1 MKAFFVAIGAFCACC
16 SARVPAWAA
25 PPANQAA
32 ADNVCSYIAA
42 AYNRGDRDKL
52 WGYPDPVDIAGD
64 GKLRHIY
71 IIEQGTAHVSSIIA
85 STSALSPEEQQA
97 AFSSEVNFYGSAG
110 KDMDLD
116 AVPHIFQFNNAYYVV
131 YEENAGP
138 YDVVKPYS
146 GEICRFKRSFAP
158 ALHEDQAPRFAN
170 RPFSARPSGDCRPS
184 RSATGLSWRMRIS
197 SICRARTRRSSR
209 GTQT

>member
-97 AFSSEVNFYGSAG
+97 AFSSEVNFYVRPAKIWTS
-110 KDMDLD
+110 M
-116 AVPHIFQFNNAYYVV
+116 PC
-131 YEENAGP
+131 P
-138 YDVVKPYS
+138 T
-146 GEICRFKRSFAP
+146 SFSSTM
-158 ALHEDQAPRFAN
+158 HTT
-170 RPFSARPSGDCRPS
+170 SS
-184 RSATGLSWRMRIS
+184 MR
-197 SICRARTRRSSR
+197 RTPDRTTS
-209 GTQT
+209 